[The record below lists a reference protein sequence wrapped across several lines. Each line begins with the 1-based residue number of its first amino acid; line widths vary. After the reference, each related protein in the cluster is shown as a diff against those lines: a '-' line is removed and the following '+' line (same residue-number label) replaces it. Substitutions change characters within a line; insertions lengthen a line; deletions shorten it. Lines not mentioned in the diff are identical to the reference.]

1 VHRVLHNDLLDSVG
15 MGEPRKHERS
25 VAVEAFT
32 TLGDVRLVTNRVPIG
47 VQVRAAVGVIH
58 LVLRSSGAV
67 R

>member
-15 MGEPRKHERS
+15 TGEPRKHERS
-25 VAVEAFT
+25 VAVEALT
-32 TLGDVRLVTNRVPIG
+32 AIGDVRIVTNRVPIG
-47 VQVRAAVGVIH
+47 VQVSAAVGGFH